1 MLPVASAY
9 LQEVQLSD
17 ADFREWV
24 RLDTFDMYSP
34 AHDHPQRFAKV
45 AGWLAEAGFQ
55 VDPRHPHGGISITA
69 RRPSE
74 A

>member
-1 MLPVASAY
+1 
-9 LQEVQLSD
+9 
-17 ADFREWV
+17 
-24 RLDTFDMYSP
+24 MYSP